1 MKTTTIS
8 YEECFPLVLK
18 LVGISVAIKGKS
30 ILEEINLE
38 VKEGEFISLLGPS
51 GCGKSTLLKT
61 IAGLLTQQS
70 GDVLMGQKNVN
81 DLPANERGAVI
92 VFQDLRLFPNM
103 TIAENVAF
111 PLKLKGVPKA
121 ERLAKAK
128 ELLERVQLA
137 GYEKRKTSEMSGGQ
151 LQRVALAR
159 AMAANPRILLL
170 DEPFS
175 SLDES
180 LRQDMRR
187 LVLDLHKEFG
197 MTTVLVTHDQEEAL
211 MMSDK
216 VAVMMEG
223 RLIQYD
229 TPQVIYDQP
238 ASVAVADFFGGG
250 NYISGKVQGNT
261 FYSNQV
267 SFPLD
272 KPDGDYLALFR
283 PSTLGLVPKK
293 RGYHITEMNYLG
305 GMWDLK
311 VEGQGRVFSVRKVG
325 EHPYKIGDETGLE
338 FDISRAIIFNKSQ

>member
-1 MKTTTIS
+1 M
-8 YEECFPLVLK
+8 VLK
-18 LVGISVAIKGKS
+18 LAGISVSLNGKS
-30 ILEEINLE
+30 ILQDINLE
-38 VKEGEFISLLGPS
+38 VREGELISLLGPS

-70 GDVLMGQKNVN
+70 GDVLIGQKTVN
-81 DLPANERGAVI
+81 DIPANKRDAVI

-111 PLKLKGVPKA
+111 PLKLKGVPKP

-137 GYEKRKTSEMSGGQ
+137 GYEKRKTNEMSGGQ

-159 AMAANPRILLL
+159 ALAANPKLLLL

-197 MTTVLVTHDQEEAL
+197 MTMVLVTHDQEEAL
-211 MMSDK
+211 MMSDRI
-216 VAVMMEG
+216 AVMMEG

-267 SFPLD
+267 SFPVD

-283 PSTLGLVPKK
+283 PPTLELTSKK
-293 RGYHITEMNYLG
+293 SGYHITEMNYLG
-305 GMWDLK
+305 GMWDIK
-311 VEGQGRVFSVRKVG
+311 VEGQGRVFSVRKSG
-325 EHPYKIGDETGLE
+325 DHPYQIGDETGLD
-338 FDISRAIIFNKSQ
+338 FNISRAIILKT